1 VTLEIGTNALNGL
14 EGVPEEVRNF
24 AIGGSTRVVTDA
36 YLSRRVTPIS
46 MKFKTVG
53 DKILVLIKRNKI
65 LSRTTQIAN
74 LLEWFLW
81 KSTEFSIK
89 LFLGVTFITV

>member
-1 VTLEIGTNALNGL
+1 MTLEIGTIALNGL

-24 AIGGSTRVVTDA
+24 AIGGSTRVVTAA

-53 DKILVLIKRNKI
+53 DNILVLIKRNKI
-65 LSRTTQIAN
+65 LGRSTQIAN
-74 LLEWFLW
+74 LLE
-81 KSTEFSIK
+81 
-89 LFLGVTFITV
+89 